1 MKKIIFSLIIGI
13 VLSSGIVYAASLY
26 KAKDISYNKENWE
39 VTNVNDALD
48 DLYEI
53 QKNFANELVK
63 AGDVDTDG
71 NMCLSTKYVER
82 ADYLRLSQVGLKYN
96 IPIRSKVIKGMSVRL
111 SGHNLLTL
119 TPYSGWNPDV
129 NCFGASALTGGIDYG
144 SYPIMRTYILGFNIK
159 F

>member
-1 MKKIIFSLIIGI
+1 MKMIIFSLIIGI

-63 AGDVDTDG
+63 AEGNAIPEGVKKAYVFVEQMTTYNYQSVSITGSIINSINGVLSKSISIADTG
-71 NMCLSTKYVER
+71 AAV
-82 ADYLRLSQVGLKYN
+82 
-96 IPIRSKVIKGMSVRL
+96 IRIYEL
-111 SGHNLLTL
+111 E
-119 TPYSGWNPDV
+119 
-129 NCFGASALTGGIDYG
+129 LTGETGIVKVSFSGG
-144 SYPIMRTYILGFNIK
+144 SGSVA
-159 F
+159 